1 MYSPKFTI
9 TNKILHHIGIIEA
22 CKEVINYA
30 PIVPI
35 YEKKFADEAI
45 MATVHHATHIEGND
59 LSFDQVGEVLDGKK
73 PMVGEREAQEVINYR
88 NVLRLVEAKTEG
100 NQGERGDWGD
110 KGEKGK
116 YDNELILEI
125 QSRVVER
132 IVPLEQQGKYRK
144 VQVILRNSQ
153 TGEVVFRPPPAPEV
167 PYMMEEF
174 VKWLN
179 LKDGFEVHPVL
190 RAAIAAYAIFAI
202 HPFTEGDGRTAR
214 ALATLILYREGYD
227 TRKLFSLEEY
237 FDKYANDYYE
247 QLRLTDQTAEN
258 DFYSR
263 DLTGWLEFFS
273 QALAIQLTL
282 VKDKVRKLSIDTQI
296 KNRLG
301 GKQVG
306 LNERQVKIM
315 EFLETKR
322 EAIMKDFKPLLPM
335 ISEDTILRELV
346 TLMKQ
351 KLIKKVGS
359 RKAAKYVLK

>member
-1 MYSPKFTI
+1 MYQPKFTI
-9 TNKILHHIGIIEA
+9 TNKILHHIGVIEA

-59 LSFDQVGEVLDGKK
+59 LSYDQVGQVLGGEK
-73 PMVGEREAQEVINYR
+73 PMVGAREAQEVINYR
-88 NVLRLVEAKTEG
+88 NVLRYVDEKVPQVSQVPQVP
-100 NQGERGDWGD
+100 QGERRTG
-110 KGEKGK
+110 
-116 YDNELILEI
+116 YTNEIVLEI

-132 IVPLEQQGKYRK
+132 IVPLEQQGKYRR

-167 PYMMEEF
+167 PYLMEEF
-174 VKWLN
+174 LKWLN
-179 LKDGFEVHPVL
+179 SKEGFDVHPVL
-190 RAAIAAYAIFAI
+190 RAAVAAYAIFAI

-237 FDKYANDYYE
+237 FDKYAADYYE
-247 QLRLTDQTAEN
+247 KLRLTDQTAEN
-258 DFYSR
+258 DFYAR
-263 DLTGWLEFFS
+263 DLTGWIEFFTE
-273 QALAIQLTL
+273 ALAIQLTT

-315 EFLETKR
+315 EFLEVKR
-322 EAIMKDFKPLLPM
+322 GGIMKDFKPLLPM
-335 ISEDTILRELV
+335 ISEDTILREL
-346 TLMKQ
+346 TNLIKQ

-359 RKAAKYVLK
+359 RKAARYVLK

>member
-9 TNKILHHIGIIEA
+9 TNKILHNIGIIEA

-59 LSFDQVGEVLDGKK
+59 LSFDQVGQVLEGKK

-88 NVLRLVEAKTEG
+88 NVLRLVEAKVGSGQRGEG
-100 NQGERGDWGD
+100 SE
-110 KGEKGK
+110 GK
-116 YDNELILEI
+116 YDNDLVLEI

-167 PYMMEEF
+167 PYLMEEF
-174 VKWLN
+174 LKWLN
-179 LKDGFEVHPVL
+179 SKEGFEVHPVL

-247 QLRLTDQTAEN
+247 QLRLTDLTAEN
-258 DFYSR
+258 DFTNR
-263 DLTGWLEFFS
+263 DLTGWIEFFS
-273 QALAIQLTL
+273 QALAIQLTN

-315 EFLETKR
+315 EYLEVKR
-322 EAIMKDFKPLLPM
+322 EGIMKDFKPLLPM